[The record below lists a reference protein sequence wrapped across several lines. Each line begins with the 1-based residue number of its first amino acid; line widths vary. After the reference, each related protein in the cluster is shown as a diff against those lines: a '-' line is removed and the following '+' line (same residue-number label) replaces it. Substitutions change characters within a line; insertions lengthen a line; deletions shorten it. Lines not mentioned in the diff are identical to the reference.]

1 MESLTGKVAKR
12 FYLKDNQGPRGPVT
26 KLHLA
31 EHKMTRTIATL
42 PPPIL
47 RWDASPSQTTLPFL
61 TSLKYFFWFIPTVP
75 FVVSLCFTLVHH
87 PLGTRDKEI

>member
-31 EHKMTRTIATL
+31 EHKMTTL
-42 PPPIL
+42 FPPPPIL
-47 RWDASPSQTTLPFL
+47 RWDTSPSQTTPSLPYFL
-61 TSLKYFFWFIPTVP
+61 KVFFFRFIPTVP
-75 FVVSLCFTLVHH
+75 FVVSLCFTPVHH

>member
-42 PPPIL
+42 PPPHPQMGCQSIT
-47 RWDASPSQTTLPFL
+47 DYPSLPYFL
-61 TSLKYFFWFIPTVP
+61 KVFF
-75 FVVSLCFTLVHH
+75 LVH
-87 PLGTRDKEI
+87 PNSSFCGISLLYSSAPSFRYKG